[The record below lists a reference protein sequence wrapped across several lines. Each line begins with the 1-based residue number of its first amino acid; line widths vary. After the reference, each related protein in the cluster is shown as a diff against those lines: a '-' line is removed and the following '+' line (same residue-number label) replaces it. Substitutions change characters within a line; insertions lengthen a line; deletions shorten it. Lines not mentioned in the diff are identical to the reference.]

1 MDVLHAHDLYDEQ
14 LIDRVGDAVNE
25 DAGDDL
31 DTLVDGQQQQQRVGF
46 NRQMD
51 ILLDAPQEPPLGV
64 FPAQGGPNGPP
75 RLRKKR
81 SFYTMTKPTPPCQ
94 SQEPEMCLLM
104 ASVTRAMRH
113 VREDQRG
120 EYFANYLVEN
130 MTSQN
135 YPNGVGLPQHWG
147 QL

>member
-1 MDVLHAHDLYDEQ
+1 MDVLHGHDLYDEQ

-31 DTLVDGQQQQQRVGF
+31 DTLEDGQQQQRLGV

-75 RLRKKR
+75 RRRKKR

-104 ASVTRAMRH
+104 ASVTRANFCFTAA
-113 VREDQRG
+113 QRQIG
-120 EYFANYLVEN
+120 AEYFVL
-130 MTSQN
+130 S
-135 YPNGVGLPQHWG
+135 
-147 QL
+147 